1 MALVP
6 IGKIVNT
13 HGLKGEVRILP
24 STDFQADRYAP
35 GNTIVLD
42 APTGRRDLIVASYRP
57 HRGFDLL
64 TFVGFD
70 AIAVV
75 EGWKGMTILAEEAA
89 PVRLGKNEYRAA
101 DLIGM
106 TVLQGGIA
114 VGTVSGVR
122 EYPQGDYLEIRKND
136 GKSALVPF
144 VDALVPVV
152 DLKTRSIVV
161 AELEGLL

>member
-13 HGLKGEVRILP
+13 HGLQGEVRILP

-42 APTGRRDLIVASYRP
+42 APTGRRDLVVASYRP

-70 AIAVV
+70 AIAAV

-106 TVLQGGIA
+106 TVLQGGIG
-114 VGTVSGVR
+114 VGIVSGVR
-122 EYPQGDYLEIRKND
+122 AYPQGDYLEIRKND
-136 GKSALVPF
+136 GKAALVPF
-144 VDALVPVV
+144 VDALVPTV